1 MERRF
6 FAEHVQSDAHY
17 QMAGFALYILT
28 GAYAAYLGVGL
39 GLHAYYGL
47 RRVSSLPS
55 LLIPFLPPCSIP
67 ACFPASLAAIADTA
81 ACGWPSALR

>member
-1 MERRF
+1 MLSFPDAAMERRF

-17 QMAGFALYILT
+17 QIAGFALYILT

-47 RRVSSLPS
+47 RCVSSLPS
-55 LLIPFLPPCSIP
+55 F
-67 ACFPASLAAIADTA
+67 A
-81 ACGWPSALR
+81 PSAPF